1 MRAAF
6 PVRRDEKDD
15 TRSQLA
21 GRARL
26 SNSPHDGRVYELLKV
41 ELERVHAPGAELRPD
56 HRDQIRLRV
65 DPEESPMRPHRPAK
79 LGSCAC
85 IAAAPR

>member
-6 PVRRDEKDD
+6 PVRRDEKED

-26 SNSPHDGRVYELLKV
+26 RNSPHDRRVFELLKLK
-41 ELERVHAPGAELRPD
+41 LEWPCHAVSVAGPTIVR
-56 HRDQIRLRV
+56 
-65 DPEESPMRPHRPAK
+65 
-79 LGSCAC
+79 
-85 IAAAPR
+85 